1 MASGNFL
8 NFLNM
13 INQGEAGKSN
23 SFAEGLANFLTPD
36 DKMEYRGGQL
46 VNADGTSAMDRI
58 GDKASYGTIGQANST
73 ANDIMKAKLQSK
85 MTSGPQGLLSKAS
98 NQKGE
103 QAGMMPPMGEMNQ
116 YYEGMDGPGPSLQTQ
131 YYEGMDGPGPS
142 LQTQYYEGMD
152 GPGPLPREF
161 EGYPNQIGITAP
173 PPPEFEGYPNQ
184 IGITAPIGSGRGDG
198 AIEQQSRAA
207 EDQFYNFLN
216 TFSPSTIEFAKSD
229 PNTMERIKKLFF
241 QTYPGLV
248 KGMGGY
254 N

>member
-103 QAGMMPPMGEMNQ
+103 QAGMMPPMGEMNHMMPNGTVMSNS
-116 YYEGMDGPGPSLQTQ
+116 EMTQ

-152 GPGPLPREF
+152 GPNPLPREF

>member
-103 QAGMMPPMGEMNQ
+103 QEGMIPPMGEMNHMMPDGTVMSNSEMPQ
-116 YYEGMDGPGPSLQTQ
+116 YYAGMDGPGPSLQTQ
-131 YYEGMDGPGPS
+131 YYEGMDGP
-142 LQTQYYEGMD
+142 D
-152 GPGPLPREF
+152 PLPREF
-161 EGYPNQIGITAP
+161 EGYPNQIGITSP

-184 IGITAPIGSGRGDG
+184 IGIDAPIGSGRGNG

-216 TFSPSTIEFAKSD
+216 TFSPSTVEFAKSD